1 MYQTLLTFHPQ
12 TRPDARRKM
21 ITIET
26 QYFNWHRILLLAV
39 GLWPYERSNFVKF
52 QCYFFL
58 AIPTSFI
65 IVMLTPFFTTER
77 TFDFIIK
84 NIAIVCFFMICII
97 THNSFWVNAHTVRC
111 LLEKLQH
118 MCNEL
123 KDQNE
128 IAIIKKYG
136 NTAKRYTTVLI
147 LLVMCSLFLLPFLP
161 LSTRILGT
169 FLHLNES
176 QQYRKL
182 YIVTEYFVD
191 QQKNFYFI
199 LLHMYAATYIE
210 MTALI
215 GPGALII
222 GYLKHICGMFKI
234 ASYRI
239 EQAMSS
245 NIFDKIYLRDKVEI
259 HKEIISAVDIHCKA
273 MEFANFLIF
282 NFKDPFVMSQMF
294 NVLCLSLNLY
304 CIFQAVSFKDNIEE
318 FLIHFTLATGI
329 FLYSFVANYA
339 GQEIIDHYNYIFSA
353 AYNFQWYLTPISI
366 QKLILFLLQR
376 RSKPFNLKMLIFI
389 PSMECF
395 ASLSIT
401 SISYFTVM
409 CSLQQ

>member
-1 MYQTLLTFHPQ
+1 
-12 TRPDARRKM
+12 M
-21 ITIET
+21 ITVET
-26 QYFNWHRILLLAV
+26 EYFNLHRILLLAV
-39 GLWPYERSNFVKF
+39 GLWPHERSKLVKL
-52 QCYFFL
+52 QFFSLL
-58 AIPTSFI
+58 AISTSFI
-65 IVMLTPFFTTER
+65 VFLLTPFLTTEC
-77 TFDFIIK
+77 TFTFIIK
-84 NIAIVCFFMICII
+84 VSAIVFVFMVCMV
-97 THNSFWVNAHTVRC
+97 THNSFWVNACTVRC
-111 LLEKLQH
+111 LLKKLQH

-123 KDQNE
+123 TDRNE

-136 NTAKRYTTVLI
+136 NSAKHYTTVLI
-147 LLVMCSLFLLPFLP
+147 LFVMCCLFLVTVLPFV
-161 LSTRILGT
+161 TRIFGT

-176 QQYRKL
+176 QQHRKM
-182 YIVTEYFVD
+182 YVVTEYFVD

-199 LLHMYAATYIE
+199 LLHMYAAIYIE

-239 EQAMSS
+239 EHAMSI
-245 NIFDKIYLRDKVEI
+245 NMFDRIYLRDKAEI
-259 HKEIISAVDIHCKA
+259 HKEIIRAVDIHCKA
-273 MEFANFLIF
+273 MEFANFLIS
-282 NFKDPFVMSQMF
+282 NFQDTFVMSQLF

-304 CIFQAVSFKDNIEE
+304 CVFQADSFKDNVDE
-318 FLIHFTLATGI
+318 FLLHFMLANGI
-329 FLYSFVANYA
+329 FVYSFVANYA

-353 AYNFQWYLTPISI
+353 AYNIEWYLAPINI

-376 RSKPFNLKMLIFI
+376 RSKPFSLKILIFV

-409 CSLQQ
+409 CSI